1 MNTIIGTAAGTVL
14 ATYLPFDNHTNIALG
29 KIRVYRNLFLL
40 KIGHRFDIFYM
51 RTYCHN
57 IGI

>member
-29 KIRVYRNLFLL
+29 MASSQLVSLGL
-40 KIGHRFDIFYM
+40 KKFVSVIHIFFS
-51 RTYCHN
+51 
-57 IGI
+57 